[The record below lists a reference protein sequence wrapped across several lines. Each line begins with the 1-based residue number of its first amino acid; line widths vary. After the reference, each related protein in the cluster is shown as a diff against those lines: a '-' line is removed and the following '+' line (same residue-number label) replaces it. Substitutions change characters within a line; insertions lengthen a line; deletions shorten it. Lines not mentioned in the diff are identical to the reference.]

1 MKILN
6 EKEKKSKTV
15 SIISF
20 CVMLIFV
27 FLNLSIEGC
36 AKMNNKNGE
45 NLGHL
50 NFSPDG
56 KSILFI
62 SHNDKSKGALINIY
76 YMETGELKVFN
87 PPSGESWSMA
97 KYSYDGRKIVFNII
111 PFVAGK
117 YEIDKT
123 QIAIMDVDGKNYIKL
138 TNSNGFKV
146 YPSFSHNGKRIIYC
160 KAGAIRTSGRTPAA
174 DYDIYEI
181 DLNNGIEK
189 RITDMKLFSMSA
201 PSFFPDDETII
212 FSTYGY
218 SYNKKTREI
227 AQDEIYTIKKGQK
240 KPVLLFYS
248 KNGLRNPSITING
261 AIYFETQAYKP
272 DGSGNGDQI
281 FQYSADGRHRQL
293 SNIPWSQR
301 RWATVSHDGQRIAVV
316 FEKDDR
322 KVVIYNVLDSTTT
335 EIILPDKP
343 SIVSDSMS

>member
-1 MKILN
+1 
-6 EKEKKSKTV
+6 
-15 SIISF
+15 
-20 CVMLIFV
+20 
-27 FLNLSIEGC
+27 
-36 AKMNNKNGE
+36 MNNKNGE